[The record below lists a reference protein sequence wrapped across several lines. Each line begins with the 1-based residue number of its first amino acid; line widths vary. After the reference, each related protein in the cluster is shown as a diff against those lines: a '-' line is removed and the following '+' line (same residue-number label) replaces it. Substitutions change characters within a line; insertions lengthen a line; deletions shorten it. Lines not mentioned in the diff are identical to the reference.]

1 MSPKNM
7 AASVHARLAETARRT
22 NRPFQELLQYYGME
36 RFLYRLSKSPHAA
49 RFVLKGALM
58 LRVWNA
64 PMARP
69 TKDIDLLGRL
79 ESPLENLSTV
89 VREVCAVDVEPDGL
103 VFTPATV
110 KSERIREDADYE
122 SVRIRFEGLLGRARI
137 AMQLDVGIGD
147 VMVPGPVE
155 IAYPTLLDFPAPR
168 LKGYPRET
176 AIAEKFEAMVKLGTL
191 NSRMKDFY
199 DIWILSR
206 QFGFAGP
213 TLAQA
218 VTATFANRGTTVT
231 AEPVAL
237 TTEFSENEV
246 ANTQWRAFV
255 RKGRLANAPGVLET
269 HSGARLRP
277 KRRVESQTCIRHRAQ
292 PGGAEE
298 VRDGEESS
306 RPVPDLAPCRVLRPR
321 DVPARIRREHQCR
334 RHVRSHGQKAGCRS
348 AGVGRARAAGRGPSR
363 PGSGEGRPCGRARE
377 STPGLVGTR
386 RGHPVHGQR

>member
-36 RFLYRLSKSPHAA
+36 RFLYRLSKSPQAA
-49 RFVLKGALM
+49 PFVLKGALM

-79 ESPLENLSTV
+79 ESSLENLSTV
-89 VREVCAVDVEPDGL
+89 VR
-103 VFTPATV
+103 
-110 KSERIREDADYE
+110 
-122 SVRIRFEGLLGRARI
+122 
-137 AMQLDVGIGD
+137 
-147 VMVPGPVE
+147 VPGPVE

-255 RKGRLANAPGVLET
+255 RKGRLANAPASLGEAV
-269 HSGARLRP
+269 GDIARFLL
-277 KRRVESQTCIRHRAQ
+277 
-292 PGGAEE
+292 
-298 VRDGEESS
+298 
-306 RPVPDLAPCRVLRPR
+306 PV
-321 DVPARIRREHQCR
+321 
-334 RHVRSHGQKAGCRS
+334 
-348 AGVGRARAAGRGPSR
+348 ARAHLAGGNFKMTWTAGGPWR
-363 PGSGEGRPCGRARE
+363 M
-377 STPGLVGTR
+377 
-386 RGHPVHGQR
+386 

>member
-1 MSPKNM
+1 MSPKNL
-7 AASVHARLAETARRT
+7 AASVHARLTEIARRT
-22 NRPFQELLQYYGME
+22 GRPFQELLQYYAME

-58 LRVWNA
+58 LRVWDA

-79 ESPLENLSTV
+79 ENSLENLSTL
-89 VREVCAVDVEPDGL
+89 VREVCALEVEPDGL
-103 VFTPATV
+103 VFRPATV
-110 KSERIREDADYE
+110 KSEPIREEADYE
-122 SVRIRFEGLLGRARI
+122 GVRIRFDGLLARARI

-147 VMVPGPVE
+147 VIVPGPVE

-199 DIWILSR
+199 DIWLLSR
-206 QFGFAGP
+206 QFDFEGP

-218 VTATFANRGTTVT
+218 VTATFANRGTALK

-237 TTEFSENEV
+237 TTEFSESEA

-255 RKGRLANAPGVLET
+255 RKGRLANAPTSLAET
-269 HSGARLRP
+269 VSGIARFLLP
-277 KRRVESQTCIRHRAQ
+277 VARAYVA
-292 PGGAEE
+292 GGAFK
-298 VRDGEESS
+298 GNW
-306 RPVPDLAPCRVLRPR
+306 
-321 DVPARIRREHQCR
+321 
-334 RHVRSHGQKAGCRS
+334 
-348 AGVGRARAAGRGPSR
+348 AAGGPW
-363 PGSGEGRPCGRARE
+363 RE
-377 STPGLVGTR
+377 
-386 RGHPVHGQR
+386 

>member
-1 MSPKNM
+1 
-7 AASVHARLAETARRT
+7 
-22 NRPFQELLQYYGME
+22 
-36 RFLYRLSKSPHAA
+36 
-49 RFVLKGALM
+49 
-58 LRVWNA
+58 
-64 PMARP
+64 
-69 TKDIDLLGRL
+69 
-79 ESPLENLSTV
+79 
-89 VREVCAVDVEPDGL
+89 
-103 VFTPATV
+103 
-110 KSERIREDADYE
+110 
-122 SVRIRFEGLLGRARI
+122 
-137 AMQLDVGIGD
+137 MQLDVGIGD

-255 RKGRLANAPGVLET
+255 RKGRLANAPASLGEAV
-269 HSGARLRP
+269 GDIARFLL
-277 KRRVESQTCIRHRAQ
+277 
-292 PGGAEE
+292 
-298 VRDGEESS
+298 
-306 RPVPDLAPCRVLRPR
+306 PV
-321 DVPARIRREHQCR
+321 
-334 RHVRSHGQKAGCRS
+334 
-348 AGVGRARAAGRGPSR
+348 ARAHLAGGNFKMTWTAGGPWR
-363 PGSGEGRPCGRARE
+363 M
-377 STPGLVGTR
+377 
-386 RGHPVHGQR
+386 

>member
-7 AASVHARLAETARRT
+7 AASVHARLAEIARRT
-22 NRPFQELLQYYGME
+22 GRPFQELLQYYAME

-58 LRVWNA
+58 LRVWDA

-79 ESPLENLSTV
+79 ENSLENLSTV
-89 VREVCAVDVEPDGL
+89 VREICAVDVEPDGL
-103 VFTPATV
+103 VFRPATV

-122 SVRIRFEGLLGRARI
+122 GVRIRFDGLLARARI

-199 DIWILSR
+199 DIWLLSR
-206 QFGFAGP
+206 QFDFDGP

-218 VTATFANRGTTVT
+218 VNATFVNRRT
-231 AEPVAL
+231 AVKADPVAL
-237 TTEFSENEV
+237 STEFSESEV

-255 RKGRLANAPGVLET
+255 RKGRLVNAPASLAEAV
-269 HSGARLRP
+269 SGIARFLLP
-277 KRRVESQTCIRHRAQ
+277 VARAHLA
-292 PGGAEE
+292 GGAFKMNWTA
-298 VRDGEESS
+298 GG
-306 RPVPDLAPCRVLRPR
+306 PW
-321 DVPARIRREHQCR
+321 RE
-334 RHVRSHGQKAGCRS
+334 
-348 AGVGRARAAGRGPSR
+348 
-363 PGSGEGRPCGRARE
+363 
-377 STPGLVGTR
+377 
-386 RGHPVHGQR
+386 

>member
-1 MSPKNM
+1 MSPKNL
-7 AASVHARLAETARRT
+7 AASVHARLAELARRT
-22 NRPFQELLQYYGME
+22 DRPFQELLQYYAME

-58 LRVWNA
+58 LRVWDA

-79 ESPLENLSTV
+79 ENSLENWSTV
-89 VREVCAVDVEPDGL
+89 VREVCALEVEPDGL
-103 VFTPATV
+103 EFRPATV

-122 SVRIRFEGLLGRARI
+122 AVRIRFDSLLARARI

-199 DIWILSR
+199 DIWLLSR
-206 QFGFAGP
+206 QFDFDGP

-218 VTATFANRGTTVT
+218 VNATFVNRRT
-231 AEPVAL
+231 AVKADPVAL
-237 TTEFSENEV
+237 TTEFSESE
-246 ANTQWRAFV
+246 AASTQWRAFV
-255 RKGRLANAPGVLET
+255 RKGRLVNAPASLAEAV
-269 HSGARLRP
+269 SGIARFLL
-277 KRRVESQTCIRHRAQ
+277 
-292 PGGAEE
+292 
-298 VRDGEESS
+298 
-306 RPVPDLAPCRVLRPR
+306 PV
-321 DVPARIRREHQCR
+321 
-334 RHVRSHGQKAGCRS
+334 
-348 AGVGRARAAGRGPSR
+348 ARAHLAGGNFKMNWTAGGPWRG
-363 PGSGEGRPCGRARE
+363 
-377 STPGLVGTR
+377 
-386 RGHPVHGQR
+386 

>member
-7 AASVHARLAETARRT
+7 AASVHARLAQIARRT
-22 NRPFQELLQYYGME
+22 DRPFQELLQYYAME

-58 LRVWNA
+58 LRVWDA

-79 ESPLENLSTV
+79 ENSLENASTV
-89 VREVCAVDVEPDGL
+89 VREVCALEVEPDGL
-103 VFTPATV
+103 VFRPATV

-122 SVRIRFEGLLGRARI
+122 GVRIRFDGLLARARI

-199 DIWILSR
+199 DIWLLSR
-206 QFGFAGP
+206 QFDFDGS
-213 TLAQA
+213 TLARA
-218 VTATFANRGTTVT
+218 VNATFVNRRTTVKGD
-231 AEPVAL
+231 PVAL
-237 TTEFSENEV
+237 SAKFSESEV
-246 ANTQWRAFV
+246 ANTQWRAFL
-255 RKGRLANAPGVLET
+255 RKGRLLNAPASLAEAV
-269 HSGARLRP
+269 SGIARFLL
-277 KRRVESQTCIRHRAQ
+277 
-292 PGGAEE
+292 
-298 VRDGEESS
+298 
-306 RPVPDLAPCRVLRPR
+306 PV
-321 DVPARIRREHQCR
+321 
-334 RHVRSHGQKAGCRS
+334 
-348 AGVGRARAAGRGPSR
+348 ARAHLAGGNFKMNWTAGGPW
-363 PGSGEGRPCGRARE
+363 RE
-377 STPGLVGTR
+377 
-386 RGHPVHGQR
+386 

>member
-7 AASVHARLAETARRT
+7 AASVHARLAEIARRT
-22 NRPFQELLQYYGME
+22 GRPFQELLQYYAME

-58 LRVWNA
+58 LRVWDA

-79 ESPLENLSTV
+79 ENSLENLSTV
-89 VREVCAVDVEPDGL
+89 VREICAVDVEPDGL
-103 VFTPATV
+103 VFRPATV
-110 KSERIREDADYE
+110 KSERIRED
-122 SVRIRFEGLLGRARI
+122 RIRFDGLLARARI

-199 DIWILSR
+199 DIWLLSR
-206 QFGFAGP
+206 QFDFDGP

-218 VTATFANRGTTVT
+218 VCPPSF
-231 AEPVAL
+231 P
-237 TTEFSENEV
+237 
-246 ANTQWRAFV
+246 
-255 RKGRLANAPGVLET
+255 
-269 HSGARLRP
+269 
-277 KRRVESQTCIRHRAQ
+277 
-292 PGGAEE
+292 
-298 VRDGEESS
+298 
-306 RPVPDLAPCRVLRPR
+306 
-321 DVPARIRREHQCR
+321 
-334 RHVRSHGQKAGCRS
+334 
-348 AGVGRARAAGRGPSR
+348 RARWRTPNGEPS
-363 PGSGEGRPCGRARE
+363 CGRE
-377 STPGLVGTR
+377 DS
-386 RGHPVHGQR
+386 

>member
-7 AASVHARLAETARRT
+7 AASVHARLAEIARRT
-22 NRPFQELLQYYGME
+22 GRPFQELLQYYAME

-58 LRVWNA
+58 LRVWDA

-79 ESPLENLSTV
+79 ENSLANGSTA
-89 VREVCAVDVEPDGL
+89 VREVCALEVEPDGL
-103 VFTPATV
+103 VFRPATV

-122 SVRIRFEGLLGRARI
+122 GVRIRFDGLLARARI

-199 DIWILSR
+199 DIWLLSR
-206 QFGFAGP
+206 QFDFDGS

-218 VTATFANRGTTVT
+218 VNATFVNRRT
-231 AEPVAL
+231 AVKADLVAL
-237 TTEFSENEV
+237 STEFSESEV

-255 RKGRLANAPGVLET
+255 RKGRLVNAPASLAEAV
-269 HSGARLRP
+269 SGIARFLL
-277 KRRVESQTCIRHRAQ
+277 
-292 PGGAEE
+292 
-298 VRDGEESS
+298 
-306 RPVPDLAPCRVLRPR
+306 PV
-321 DVPARIRREHQCR
+321 
-334 RHVRSHGQKAGCRS
+334 
-348 AGVGRARAAGRGPSR
+348 ARAHLAGGNFKMNWTAGGPWR
-363 PGSGEGRPCGRARE
+363 D
-377 STPGLVGTR
+377 
-386 RGHPVHGQR
+386 

>member
-7 AASVHARLAETARRT
+7 AASVHARLAEIARRT
-22 NRPFQELLQYYGME
+22 GRPFQELLQYYAME

-58 LRVWNA
+58 LRVWDA

-79 ESPLENLSTV
+79 ENSLESLSTL
-89 VREVCAVDVEPDGL
+89 VREVCALEVEPDGL
-103 VFTPATV
+103 VFRPATV

-122 SVRIRFEGLLGRARI
+122 GVRIRFDGLLARARI

-155 IAYPTLLDFPAPR
+155 IAYPTLLDLPAPR

-199 DIWILSR
+199 DIWLLSR
-206 QFGFAGP
+206 QFDFDGP

-218 VTATFANRGTTVT
+218 VNATFANRRT
-231 AEPVAL
+231 AVKADPVAL
-237 TTEFSENEV
+237 TTEFSEGEV

-255 RKGRLANAPGVLET
+255 RKGRLGNAPASLEEAVSDIARFLLPVARGVV
-269 HSGARLRP
+269 A
-277 KRRVESQTCIRHRAQ
+277 
-292 PGGAEE
+292 GGNF
-298 VRDGEESS
+298 
-306 RPVPDLAPCRVLRPR
+306 
-321 DVPARIRREHQCR
+321 
-334 RHVRSHGQKAGCRS
+334 KMNWTAG
-348 AGVGRARAAGRGPSR
+348 GPWQ
-363 PGSGEGRPCGRARE
+363 E
-377 STPGLVGTR
+377 
-386 RGHPVHGQR
+386 

>member
-36 RFLYRLSKSPHAA
+36 RFLYRLSKSPQAA
-49 RFVLKGALM
+49 PFVLKGALM

-79 ESPLENLSTV
+79 ESSLENLSTV

-255 RKGRLANAPGVLET
+255 RKGRLANAPASLGEAV
-269 HSGARLRP
+269 GDIARFLL
-277 KRRVESQTCIRHRAQ
+277 
-292 PGGAEE
+292 
-298 VRDGEESS
+298 
-306 RPVPDLAPCRVLRPR
+306 PV
-321 DVPARIRREHQCR
+321 
-334 RHVRSHGQKAGCRS
+334 
-348 AGVGRARAAGRGPSR
+348 ARAHLAGGNFKMTWTAGGPWR
-363 PGSGEGRPCGRARE
+363 M
-377 STPGLVGTR
+377 
-386 RGHPVHGQR
+386 